1 MGIVKKQSPVID
13 RQLGASNL
21 HTDVPVRI
29 NKLSLAYPTHRA
41 CIDVPETSN
50 SVRKTGA
57 IKSIIRR
64 SLPAGGG
71 SSPCRKRLPSP
82 HWRHKYSLPT
92 TVSNSI
98 TDPELPVKLLCRSSS
113 FVSMPHSDPDVS
125 QRTRQSRSKRRH
137 SVQADDLRRKCLKVE
152 TNNKEYLFDKTYTG
166 LSLSS
171 TCPNLPLPI
180 LVETLER
187 VQPGIEDKHPLKKI
201 WEEDLSYHHFG
212 DDLDD
217 GDMSYFPFHED
228 LYAGVDLDI
237 PSQNENVVISFQ
249 MTV

>member
-1 MGIVKKQSPVID
+1 MGIVKKQSPRID

-29 NKLSLAYPTHRA
+29 NKLSLAYPTHVA
-41 CIDVPETSN
+41 CLDIPETN
-50 SVRKTGA
+50 SSVKKTGA
-57 IKSIIRR
+57 IKSIMRR
-64 SLPAGGG
+64 SLPGGGG

-82 HWRHKYSLPT
+82 HWRHKYSLPI
-92 TVSNSI
+92 TVSNSM

-113 FVSMPHSDPDVS
+113 FVSIPPSDSDVS
-125 QRTRQSRSKRRH
+125 QMTRQSRSKRRH

-152 TNNKEYLFDKTYTG
+152 TNKEYMFDKTYTG

-180 LVETLER
+180 LVEPLEKD
-187 VQPGIEDKHPLKKI
+187 QPGNEEKHPLNKV
-201 WEEDLSYHHFG
+201 WEKDLSYHRFG

-217 GDMSYFPFHED
+217 GDVSYFSFHED

-237 PSQNENVVISFQ
+237 PSHNENVVIAFQ